1 MLPTPEQ
8 TGIGEGP
15 TTSENTEVR
24 EQMKWAD
31 GRKRKAY
38 TAFTDEDR
46 ANIAIQEAEIDGPF
60 SDLDEYLD

>member
-1 MLPTPEQ
+1 MAGSGKL
-8 TGIGEGP
+8 I
-15 TTSENTEVR
+15 
-24 EQMKWAD
+24 
-31 GRKRKAY
+31 Y